1 MWNKELN
8 WIEWNMQADHYYS
21 DLLAGRVDKNKI
33 TIRYWTR
40 LSRMLRIFQIYPL
53 RPNDLHNS
61 SDSSHPTQ
69 PHAIIVLSFI
79 QNISKFL
86 TMINR
91 CFCTFHSYPIIFPL
105 TYGGFVCF
113 SALGP
118 GRVFRS
124 DRPCVTRKR
133 YMNKNIFNE
142 NKKNNFTTDLPFF

>member
-8 WIEWNMQADHYYS
+8 WIEWNWQVDHYYS
-21 DLLAGRVDKNKI
+21 DVLAGRVDKNKI

-40 LSRMLRIFQIYPL
+40 LSRMLRILQIYPL

-69 PHAIIVLSFI
+69 PHAIIVLLFI

-91 CFCTFHSYPIIFPL
+91 CFCTFHSYPMIFPAYVRRL
-105 TYGGFVCF
+105 CWLLSPWTRPSFQVRPAVCHEKTF
-113 SALGP
+113 
-118 GRVFRS
+118 
-124 DRPCVTRKR
+124 
-133 YMNKNIFNE
+133 YE
-142 NKKNNFTTDLPFF
+142 